1 MRHNVNDFHY
11 FLMLN
16 RILTSSIP
24 YTYTYIQF
32 STFYNSHCHCTCT
45 MTLHLWLANQH
56 FNLCHPKF
64 SYSYLIHIY
73 HCFYK
78 LEQHFQF
85 KAQNYLILLF
95 WCRGPLQTQIPPDFQ
110 RVDDQE
116 FAFSYNTEDSR
127 TNWLDDDSLRFFPS
141 IFNFVLNLCP
151 EIYFPEV

>member
-24 YTYTYIQF
+24 YTYIQF

-64 SYSYLIHIY
+64 LIHIY
-73 HCFYK
+73 LCFYK
-78 LEQHFQF
+78 MEQHFQF

-116 FAFSYNTEDSR
+116 FAFSYNTTR

-151 EIYFPEV
+151 EIYFPEVWKKFKC

>member
-64 SYSYLIHIY
+64 LIHIY
-73 HCFYK
+73 LCFYK
-78 LEQHFQF
+78 MEQHFQF

-116 FAFSYNTEDSR
+116 FAFSYNTYELVR
-127 TNWLDDDSLRFFPS
+127 RRLFEVFS
-141 IFNFVLNLCP
+141 INFQFCFKPVSWNILSWGLKK
-151 EIYFPEV
+151 I